1 MQWILGVGGFLLIIA
16 FWIFGFVQLAVGFIG
31 IEHYFSSFWAWAAL
45 LIAIFFRFTLPIT
58 IGAFY
63 AAMNIWGWHWALAAI
78 FVALGLLFI
87 IPGTIAHM
95 ISSVRWRRGSEIN

>member
-45 LIAIFFRFTLPIT
+45 LIAIFLSLYIT
-58 IGAFY
+58 DHYRRILCCDEYLG
-63 AAMNIWGWHWALAAI
+63 L
-78 FVALGLLFI
+78 ALGARRNICCTRSIIYNSWDHRPYDLL
-87 IPGTIAHM
+87 
-95 ISSVRWRRGSEIN
+95 SSMEEGV